1 MTHAPTTLS
10 DATPAIIIDD
20 VSKVY
25 KIYSKPIDRLKQS
38 FMGGRKH
45 YFTEYNALNPL
56 SLVINK
62 GQTVGIIGEN
72 GSGKSTLLQLI
83 TNTLSPTTGSITVD
97 GRISALLEL
106 GAGFNP
112 EFSGH
117 DNIYLNGS
125 ILGLSTAEIDALYDG
140 IIAFSG
146 LEMRMIHQP
155 VSTYSSGMYVRLA
168 FAVAIAVEPDILI
181 VDEAL
186 AVGDEGF
193 QRKCFARIKALQE
206 GGATILFV
214 SHSARTIIDLCDH
227 AILLDKGDMLMQGT
241 PAQVVAQY
249 HKILFADAKDKAA
262 VREAILHHMPVH
274 ETPAIAEAPAPESR
288 QVYMSSGATISQVS
302 LQDEAGQGAHM
313 LHYGAEYSLCF
324 RVATQQAFS
333 ELLYAMTIK
342 TMTGIEVAAAVFHGE
357 DSRAVNANEMIDV
370 RFSFP
375 CTLYKGDYFVN
386 VGVIQRVHGVTKF
399 IHRITD
405 ACHLKVLPMEGLE
418 REGRIEPLGIVDI
431 GISCTVNHREERA

>member
-1 MTHAPTTLS
+1 M
-10 DATPAIIIDD
+10 PAIIIDN
-20 VSKVY
+20 VSKTY
-25 KIYSKPIDRLKQS
+25 KIYNKPIDRLKQS
-38 FMGGRKH
+38 FVGGRKH
-45 YFTEYNALNPL
+45 YFTEYDALHPL
-56 SLVINK
+56 SLQIRK

-83 TNTLSPTTGSITVD
+83 TNTLTPTTGSITVD
-97 GRISALLEL
+97 GRVSALLEL

-112 EFSGH
+112 EFTGH

-125 ILGLSTAEIDALYDG
+125 ILGLTTAEIDTLYEG

-146 LEMRMIHQP
+146 LEERMIHQP

-193 QRKCFARIKALQE
+193 QRKCFSRIKALQE

-227 AILLDKGDMLMQGT
+227 AILLDHGDMLVQGT
-241 PAQVVAQY
+241 PAHVVAQY
-249 HKILFADAKDKAA
+249 HKILFAEVKDK
-262 VREAILHHMPVH
+262 
-274 ETPAIAEAPAPESR
+274 PAIRRAIIHGDETEKEPQQSQQVAPESR
-288 QVYMSSGATISQVS
+288 EVYIPQGATIEEVLLLDTQEQPVQMMEYNGHYH
-302 LQDEAGQGAHM
+302 LQIRI
-313 LHYGAEYSLCF
+313 S
-324 RVATQQAFS
+324 TQSAFS

-342 TMTGIEVAAAVFHGE
+342 TMTGIEVAAAVYHGE
-357 DSRAVNANEMIDV
+357 DARAVTSGEKITV

-405 ACHLKVLPMEGLE
+405 ACHLKVLPLDGLE
-418 REGRIEPLGIVDI
+418 REGRIEPLGLVDI
-431 GISCTVNHREERA
+431 GIECVVD

>member
-1 MTHAPTTLS
+1 MSHN
-10 DATPAIIIDD
+10 TPAIIIDN
-20 VSKVY
+20 VSKTY
-25 KIYSKPIDRLKQS
+25 KIYNKPIDRLKQS

-45 YFTEYNALNPL
+45 YFTEYDALQPL
-56 SLVINK
+56 SLEIQK

-83 TNTLSPTTGSITVD
+83 TNTLTPTTGSITVD
-97 GRISALLEL
+97 GRVSALLEL

-112 EFSGH
+112 EFTGH

-227 AILLDKGDMLMQGT
+227 AILLDHGDMLAQGT
-241 PAQVVAQY
+241 PAHVVAQY
-249 HKILFADAKDKAA
+249 HKILFAEVKDKPAI
-262 VREAILHHMPVH
+262 REAILRG
-274 ETPAIAEAPAPESR
+274 AEPNENKAQANQAAPESR
-288 QVYMSSGATISQVS
+288 EVYIPQGATIEEVALLDAKGQPAQMLEHNKHYQVQLKVS
-302 LQDEAGQGAHM
+302 
-313 LHYGAEYSLCF
+313 
-324 RVATQQAFS
+324 TQQAFT

-342 TMTGIEVAAAVFHGE
+342 TMTGIEVAAAVFHGN
-357 DSRAVNANEMIDV
+357 DARAVAAGEQITV
-370 RFSFP
+370 RFGFP
-375 CTLYKGDYFVN
+375 CTLYKGDYFIN

-405 ACHLKVLPMEGLE
+405 ACHLKVLPLNGLE
-418 REGRIEPLGIVDI
+418 RDRRIEPLGLVDI
-431 GISCTVNHREERA
+431 GIACDVKHLF